1 LSRPSGPRGERADH
15 ARPGRLEGLYRL
27 LFDAQ
32 HPGGLAAR
40 VEWLVALLILVSLAA
55 ITLEQ
60 IEDISRSFAGPFRA
74 LEWLLVIAFS
84 IEYLLRLATAPFDP
98 AFAGERFPRL
108 RYIRSF
114 HSIVDLL
121 AIVPA
126 LLALLFPPGGTA
138 MLALRV
144 LRLLRVLKLW
154 RHMASVL
161 SEFHQLNRH
170 RSVRARLHALLE
182 PTGHSGRLHAFV
194 DNFVILWV
202 LLSVVSVVLQT
213 IPSVADAHAREFAW
227 IDGFAFTLFTLE
239 YAARLYVA
247 PEHTRLKD
255 LSWARWRYARSP
267 GAIIDLLA
275 ILPTLLEWLWPNE
288 LDLRVLRV
296 FRLIRLLKLTR
307 YTSAAGT
314 LYQVVARER
323 QIIVAAGFVMLL
335 LVVLTASIGY
345 LFEHDA
351 QPDKFENIPQSI
363 YWAVITLASVGYGDI
378 APVTPMGRALTV
390 VLSLIGIGIFAIP
403 AGLLASAFTDQ
414 LRIDRETFKKKLL
427 HAYES
432 GESNGHARAVIAAEA
447 ERLHLSVDD
456 IRRLTEEARDELRAR
471 REEGHEAAR
480 AVVIDPARHPE
491 AALAQLRVI
500 AAQLDLLCV
509 TAGPDQLREQLSR
522 ADTDRDRLLALI
534 DLAAQSGQPRH
545 EAPGTAVPGSRHP
558 GN

>member
-1 LSRPSGPRGERADH
+1 LSRPSGPRGARADH

-60 IEDISRSFAGPFRA
+60 IEDVSRSFAGPFRA

-121 AIVPA
+121 AILPA

-247 PEHTRLKD
+247 PEHARLKD

-314 LYQVVARER
+314 LYQV
-323 QIIVAAGFVMLL
+323 
-335 LVVLTASIGY
+335 
-345 LFEHDA
+345 
-351 QPDKFENIPQSI
+351 
-363 YWAVITLASVGYGDI
+363 
-378 APVTPMGRALTV
+378 
-390 VLSLIGIGIFAIP
+390 
-403 AGLLASAFTDQ
+403 
-414 LRIDRETFKKKLL
+414 
-427 HAYES
+427 
-432 GESNGHARAVIAAEA
+432 
-447 ERLHLSVDD
+447 
-456 IRRLTEEARDELRAR
+456 
-471 REEGHEAAR
+471 
-480 AVVIDPARHPE
+480 
-491 AALAQLRVI
+491 
-500 AAQLDLLCV
+500 
-509 TAGPDQLREQLSR
+509 
-522 ADTDRDRLLALI
+522 
-534 DLAAQSGQPRH
+534 
-545 EAPGTAVPGSRHP
+545 
-558 GN
+558 